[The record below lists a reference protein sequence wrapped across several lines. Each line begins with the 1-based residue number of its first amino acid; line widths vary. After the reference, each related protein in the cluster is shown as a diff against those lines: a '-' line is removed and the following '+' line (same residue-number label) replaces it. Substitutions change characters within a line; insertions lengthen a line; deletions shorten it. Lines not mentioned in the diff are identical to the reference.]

1 MICSGFRGWLGRA
14 TSRCHIL
21 TFPLKKKKLAVK
33 LVTDNSS
40 INHCNSI
47 IYSTVLWN
55 ASCKQGF
62 KINKKNVGKKGNL
75 CLLVGSSNFKHKS
88 GSFSFP
94 HRLNLLLTSLLN
106 LSSGLCIYSADR
118 LSAALSAFVVI
129 HCLTDCLG
137 THTAAGFVQYL
148 ILLTTTNISLSLL
161 PQPLIKLYR

>member
-1 MICSGFRGWLGRA
+1 M
-14 TSRCHIL
+14 

-47 IYSTVLWN
+47 IYSTVLRN